1 MAYAQSEAA
10 YTTFY
15 DKQSAPKSVTD
26 HFDGNWHGIREQW
39 VDGLKNSQYKYLNK
53 TNNRVESINAKLKSV
68 ITRYSGMMQFF
79 MI

>member
-1 MAYAQSEAA
+1 MLKVKQHTLRFMISEVHLH
-10 YTTFY
+10 
-15 DKQSAPKSVTD
+15 KSVTD
-26 HFDGNWHGIREQW
+26 HFDGNWHSIREQW
-39 VDGLKNSQYKYLNK
+39 VDGLKNSQCKYLNR